1 MNVCIISF
9 SSRANGNCAQISKYI
24 LSRYDD
30 SAELYCFSDFLISPC
45 GICDYECFHTRLYCP
60 KADDMENNLL
70 QAVSRCDLA
79 YFVVP
84 NYNDYPCA
92 NYFIFRER
100 SQYYFQKRPDELKVY
115 EKTPKKFIV
124 VSNTEQENFSKAF
137 SCQVEEKPDVL
148 FLRSKDFGKKCTEG
162 NLLSSDKAKNAIAE
176 FISKQP

>member
-24 LSRYDD
+24 LSRFDD
-30 SAELYCFSDFLISPC
+30 SAELYCFSDFLVLPC
-45 GICDYECFHTRLYCP
+45 GICDYECFNNKLYCP
-60 KADDMENNLL
+60 KAGDMENILL
-70 QAVSRCDLA
+70 EAVSKCDLA

-84 NYNDYPCA
+84 NYSDCPCA

-100 SQYYFQKRPDELKVY
+100 SQYYFRNRPDELSVY

-124 VSNTEQENFSKAF
+124 VSNTEQKNFSKIF
-137 SCQVEEKPDVL
+137 SYEVEGQPNIL
-148 FLRSKDFGKKCTEG
+148 FLRSKDFGKKSIEG

-176 FISKQP
+176 FISK